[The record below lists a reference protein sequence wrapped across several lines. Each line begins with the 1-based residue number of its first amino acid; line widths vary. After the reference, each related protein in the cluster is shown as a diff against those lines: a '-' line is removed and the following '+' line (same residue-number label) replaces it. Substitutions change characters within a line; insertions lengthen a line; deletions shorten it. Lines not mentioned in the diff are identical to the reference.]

1 MPVGS
6 VTRGA
11 AVVSIGST
19 QYGGVTSLSSSHSG
33 QAPRFG
39 LVWAQAKQGATPPPP
54 YQHPRTRPHLVPT
67 RLLAQ
72 VVSMGQVLTL
82 LGLSVADPLRS
93 AVAVLSIDVPALFIH
108 FECHGIKHSYYAG
121 WLVAANFPRPR
132 FGAAF
137 AHRRTWWLN
146 PRSCSG
152 AAPGPARSRGT
163 CRLVGAAR
171 R

>member
-1 MPVGS
+1 
-6 VTRGA
+6 
-11 AVVSIGST
+11 
-19 QYGGVTSLSSSHSG
+19 
-33 QAPRFG
+33 
-39 LVWAQAKQGATPPPP
+39 
-54 YQHPRTRPHLVPT
+54 
-67 RLLAQ
+67 
-72 VVSMGQVLTL
+72 MGQVLTL

-146 PRSCSG
+146 TRSCSG

-163 CRLVGAAR
+163 CGLVGAAR
-171 R
+171 CARCLKSREVQVS